1 MPTQP
6 CILSGTPRALLF
18 GAGHGLPPL
27 RGPKTDGS
35 ITLTPDHEMKLAI
48 HVQPA
53 SELETPLLVL
63 PWCQGQDE
71 TAERPSHDLDSLDE
85 AMGLMLTRAV
95 TSGDFRAGRG
105 EQSLLYRHGENGPDR
120 VLLIGLGERG
130 DLSFERLREAGGH
143 AAKRAGELRL
153 SEIAV
158 GLAPA
163 WRRGELDAE
172 GAARALMEGLTLG
185 QWRYDELRSEP
196 ATDDHRRPIVSVTLL
211 VADADV
217 EDDVREGGEL
227 GLVLAR
233 AQNYARELAVKP
245 ANIVNPRYLAGEA
258 RRLGE
263 ELGLKVRVLDP
274 EAMKKDGMEA
284 VLAVAAGSDGESC
297 FITLEY
303 RGVEDQRPVVLVGKG
318 VTFDSG
324 GLSLKPPQ
332 SMETMKI
339 DMSGAAAV
347 LGALRAIAELK
358 LPAYVV
364 GLIPA
369 VENLP
374 SGHAL
379 RPGDVIGSR
388 ARKTIEVLNTDAEGR
403 LILADALNYAARYE
417 PNAMVDIATL
427 TGGCLIALGREATG
441 LMGNDPT
448 LIEEIESAAMTSGE
462 KVWQLPLWQEYR
474 ELIKSEIADIKNT
487 GGRQAS
493 TITGAMFLREFVGSV
508 AWAHLDIAGTAWA
521 DKGGAYQPVGPTGVG
536 VRLFTEW
543 VRSRAG

>member
-1 MPTQP
+1 MPD
-6 CILSGTPRALLF
+6 R
-18 GAGHGLPPL
+18 
-27 RGPKTDGS
+27 D
-35 ITLTPDHEMKLAI
+35 MKLEI
-48 HVQPA
+48 LVQSA
-53 SELETPLLVL
+53 SALETPLLVL
-63 PWCQGQDE
+63 PWCQSRE
-71 TAERPSHDLDSLDE
+71 RTAERPTRELDSLDE
-85 AMGLMLTRAV
+85 AVGLTLTRAV

-105 EQSLLYRHGENGPDR
+105 EMSLLYRQRGGGPDR
-120 VLLIGLGERG
+120 VLLIGLGERNE
-130 DLSFERLREAGGH
+130 LNLERLREAGGR

-153 SEIAV
+153 NEIAI

-163 WRRGELDAE
+163 WIPDELDAGE
-172 GAARALMEGLTLG
+172 TARALLEGVTLG
-185 QWRYDELRSEP
+185 QWRFDELRSEP
-196 ATDDHRRPIVSVTLL
+196 VDDDHRSPIQSLIVQLEEAEYES
-211 VADADV
+211 
-217 EDDVREGGEL
+217 DVRAGAEFGH
-227 GLVLAR
+227 VLAQ
-233 AQNYARELAVKP
+233 AQNYARELATKP

-258 RRLGE
+258 KHLGDE
-263 ELGLKVRVLDP
+263 FGLVVRVFNAD
-274 EAMKKDGMEA
+274 EIKKDGMEA
-284 VLAVAAGSDGESC
+284 LLAVAAGSDAEPC

-318 VTFDSG
+318 VTFDAG

-347 LGALRAIAELK
+347 LGALRAIAQLK

-403 LILADALNYAARYE
+403 LILADALSYAARYQ
-417 PNAMVDIATL
+417 PDALVDIATL
-427 TGGCLIALGREATG
+427 TGACLITLGREATG
-441 LMGNDPT
+441 LLGNDDA
-448 LIEEIESAAMTSGE
+448 LIQELEAAATRSGE
-462 KVWQLPLWQEYR
+462 RVWQLPLWPEYR
-474 ELIKSEIADIKNT
+474 ELLKSEIADIKNT
-487 GGRQAS
+487 GGRQAA
-493 TITGAMFLREFVGSV
+493 TITAAMFLREFVGSV

-521 DKGGAYQPVGPTGVG
+521 EKAGAYQPIGSTGVG

-543 VRSRAG
+543 VRSRTG

>member
-1 MPTQP
+1 M
-6 CILSGTPRALLF
+6 S
-18 GAGHGLPPL
+18 
-27 RGPKTDGS
+27 
-35 ITLTPDHEMKLAI
+35 DHELKLE
-48 HVQPA
+48 VDVRPA
-53 SELETPLLVL
+53 SALETPLLVL
-63 PWCQGQDE
+63 PWCQALDQ
-71 TAERPSHDLDSLDE
+71 APERPTRDLDSLDE
-85 AMGLMLTRAV
+85 SLGLTLTRAV

-105 EQSLLYRHGENGPDR
+105 EMSLLYRQAASGPDR
-120 VLLIGLGERG
+120 VLLIGVGDRAELSLER
-130 DLSFERLREAGGH
+130 FREAAGR

-153 SEIAV
+153 SEIA
-158 GLAPA
+158 LALSPA
-163 WRRGELDAE
+163 WIPDELDAGE
-172 GAARALMEGLTLG
+172 AARALVEGVTLG
-185 QWRYDELRSEP
+185 VWRFNELRSEP
-196 ATDDHRRPIVSVTLL
+196 ADDDHRPPIQSVTLH
-211 VADADV
+211 VEDV
-217 EDDVREGGEL
+217 EYEPEIRAGAEL
-227 GLVLAR
+227 GRALAQ
-233 AQNYARELAVKP
+233 AQNYARELAIKP
-245 ANIVNPRYLAGEA
+245 ANIVNPRYLAEEA

-263 ELGLKVRVLDP
+263 ELGLTVRVFDA

-284 VLAVAAGSDGESC
+284 LLAVAAGSDAEPC

-303 RGVEDQRPVVLVGKG
+303 RGVEDRRPIVLVGKG

-347 LGALRAIAELK
+347 LGALRAIAQLK
-358 LPAYVV
+358 LPAHVV

-403 LILADALNYAARYE
+403 LILADALSYAARYQPE
-417 PNAMVDIATL
+417 ALVDIATL
-427 TGGCLIALGREATG
+427 TGACLIALGREATG
-441 LMGNDPT
+441 LMGNDQP
-448 LIEEIESAAMTSGE
+448 LIQEIEGAAERSGE
-462 KVWQLPLWQEYR
+462 RVWQLPLWPEYR

-487 GGRQAS
+487 GGRQAA
-493 TITGAMFLREFVGSV
+493 TITAALFLREFVGSV
-508 AWAHLDIAGTAWA
+508 PWAHLDIAGTAWA
-521 DKGGAYQPVGPTGVG
+521 EKAGAYQPVGPTGVG

>member
-1 MPTQP
+1 
-6 CILSGTPRALLF
+6 
-18 GAGHGLPPL
+18 
-27 RGPKTDGS
+27 
-35 ITLTPDHEMKLAI
+35 
-48 HVQPA
+48 
-53 SELETPLLVL
+53 
-63 PWCQGQDE
+63 
-71 TAERPSHDLDSLDE
+71 
-85 AMGLMLTRAV
+85 MLTRSV

-105 EQSLLYRHGENGPDR
+105 EMSLLYRREAGGPDR
-120 VLLIGLGERG
+120 VLLVGVGDRH
-130 DLSFERLREAGGH
+130 DLSLERLREAGGR

-163 WRRGELDAE
+163 WTPDELDAGE
-172 GAARALMEGLTLG
+172 AARALLEGLTLG
-185 QWRYDELRSEP
+185 QWRFNELRSEP
-196 ATDDHRRPIVSVTLL
+196 ADDDHRTSIHSVIVQ
-211 VADADV
+211 V
-217 EDDVREGGEL
+217 EDAGLEPDVRAGAEL
-227 GLVLAR
+227 GSVLAQ
-233 AQNYARELAVKP
+233 AQNYARELAIKP

-258 RRLGE
+258 RRLGD
-263 ELGLKVRVLDP
+263 ELGLKVRVFDA
-274 EAMKKDGMEA
+274 ETVKKDGMEA
-284 VLAVAAGSDGESC
+284 LLAVAAGSDVEPC

-324 GLSLKPPQ
+324 GLSLKPAQ
-332 SMETMKI
+332 SMENMKI

-347 LGALRAIAELK
+347 LGALRAIARLE
-358 LPAYVV
+358 LPAHVV

-379 RPGDVIGSR
+379 RPGDVIGSL

-403 LILADALNYAARYE
+403 LILADALSYAARYE
-417 PNAMVDIATL
+417 PVALVDIATL
-427 TGGCLIALGREATG
+427 TGACLIALGREAIG
-441 LMGNDPT
+441 LMGNDSA
-448 LIEEIESAAMTSGE
+448 LIGEIEEAAERSGE
-462 KVWQLPLWQEYR
+462 RVWQLPLWPEYK

-487 GGRQAS
+487 GGRQAA
-493 TITGAMFLREFVGSV
+493 TITAAMFLREFVGSV

-521 DKGGAYQPVGPTGVG
+521 EKASAYQPVGPTGVG